1 MEPFPCKKYDKHKTD
16 VWYWSLKKLK
26 KPSSEKI
33 SWQQQLAKELHKPV
47 KRDFTWWRVI
57 VNDVDGL
64 WAQDLVDMQKFS

>member
-1 MEPFPCKKYDKHKTD
+1 MILVSQKTEKA
-16 VWYWSLKKLK
+16 VEWENK
-26 KPSSEKI
+26 KI
-33 SWQQQLAKELHKPV
+33 SWQQQLAKELHKPI